1 MKILLISSA
10 SVSVHLSAKLHRR
23 FLDDGHEVVHCLTE
37 NAHELWKQSGRL
49 DEDLKNLNVKT

>member
-23 FLDDGHEVVHCLTE
+23 FLDDGHEVVHFLTE
-37 NAHELWKQSGRL
+37 NAYG
-49 DEDLKNLNVKT
+49 LKPDKYKAILTATVKTKD